1 MVRHFRVFV
10 LLLNTTTVPSW
21 CPAESEK
28 PFVRVW
34 ATDQACAAL
43 EPALVEIARVSFP
56 ADRTLVVACHETE
69 WQMLQTKGD
78 AQSTKYAFTNLVGR
92 ITVLNGAIFL
102 QNAVS
107 RPAHRI
113 LLHEIGHIQCNCGDE
128 NKAER
133 WALSFETDAR
143 MSRK

>member
-1 MVRHFRVFV
+1 MVGHFPVFV
-10 LLLNTTTVPSW
+10 LLLVATTLPSL
-21 CPAESEK
+21 CPAESGKK
-28 PFVRVW
+28 PVKVW
-34 ATDQACAAL
+34 ATDRACAPL
-43 EPALVEIARVSFP
+43 EPALDEIAAVPFP
-56 ADRTLVVACHETE
+56 SGWTLVVACHETE
-69 WQMLQTKGD
+69 WQMLQTKAD
-78 AQSTKYAFTNLVGR
+78 AQASKHAFTNLAGR

-102 QNAVS
+102 QGVVS

-133 WALSFETDAR
+133 WALSLESHAR